1 MHPPLDKPE
10 QHESIGAKAVSIWN
24 GLPKPIVGLA
34 PMDGVTDAAF
44 RTITARHGPPDIT
57 FTEFV
62 SIDRIVS
69 GYDPDLMELRYD
81 EIERPVIA
89 QIFGTDPEAFYQTAH
104 LICELGF
111 DGIDINMGCPAKNV
125 ARAGAGAGLIRTP
138 GLAREI
144 LRQTRQG
151 ILDWAAGQDIG
162 RIGLPAV
169 VADDVRRA
177 RIRWFGHSDEQDRRT
192 PRLAIPVSVKTR
204 LGYHRVDI
212 EEWIPS
218 LLSESPAAITLH
230 GRTLSQNYSG
240 EADWDAIARAAGI
253 IRGSGTLI
261 LGNGDI
267 RSPAMAVGRI
277 RETGVDG
284 VLIGRAA
291 MGNPWIFRSCGS
303 IRAAVRFGGTPEES
317 CVHTA
322 EKLAVALEHAEVFER
337 YRVKPSLRA
346 VRKHLAAYCSGFPN
360 ASELRRRLVRAET
373 LSELDSILQPVV
385 CN

>member
-1 MHPPLDKPE
+1 MDM
-10 QHESIGAKAVSIWN
+10 KAVSIWN
-24 GLPKPIVGLA
+24 YLPKPIVGLA

-44 RTITARHGPPDIT
+44 RTITARHGRPDLT

-69 GYDPDLMELRYD
+69 GYDPDLVELRYS

-89 QIFGTDPEAFYQTAH
+89 QIFGTDPEAFYRTAH

-151 ILDWAAGQDIG
+151 VLDWAAGQDIG

-177 RIRWFGHSDEQDRRT
+177 RIRWFGPSNEPGRQPPRR
-192 PRLAIPVSVKTR
+192 AIPVSVKTR
-204 LGYHRVDI
+204 LGYNQVVI

-230 GRTLSQNYSG
+230 GRTLSQNYG
-240 EADWDAIARAAGI
+240 CEADWEAIARAAVI
-253 IRGSGTLI
+253 VRGSGTLI

-267 RSPAMAVGRI
+267 RSPATAAGRI

-291 MGNPWIFRSCGS
+291 IGNPWIFRSCDS
-303 IRAAVRFGGTPEES
+303 IRTAAGSGGTPPEES
-317 CVHTA
+317 SVSTA
-322 EKLAVALEHAEVFER
+322 EKLAVALEHAQVFDW
-337 YRVKPSLRA
+337 YRGKPSFRA
-346 VRKHLAAYCSGFPN
+346 VRKFLTAYCSGFPN
-360 ASELRRRLVRAET
+360 ASDLRRRLVRVES
-373 LSELDSILQPVV
+373 LSELESILQPVV
-385 CN
+385 CA